1 MRPPLITGQLA
12 LRARLYHPAQVVA
25 PDAPEAELPAYLEAF
40 LAHLRVL
47 VGVPFPYLVPDDR
60 LLPNEAIRFF
70 YLDRSWTDRLVDGV
84 FAVGKIG
91 TREQAHHQAAH
102 PAIRAGLDVTQRM
115 VRDLQRGRVPNFDD
129 QRNSVSG
136 LAPYKDPPP
145 QVITG
150 FVLRSAAVAGWPH
163 MDVRA
168 FSEVLSPD
176 ALYKDHDLANTSPA
190 KLTLLRLE
198 RLAPSILLA
207 LIDGIPQLVW
217 LEEPH
222 HGVQFGA
229 HRGQDGKPALY
240 RRGATGIPEEV
251 SPTRPEVPVPMRK
264 ANNRVVAMAALRK
277 RFYDLTPK
285 DSAVAPQTGS
295 AALAIEV
302 LQPPWRQ
309 RFEGTVDLAKTD
321 GGSGGGMVSQGG
333 FVPSVMI
340 AGRVGTLNV
349 AAIPGLEGKVGQ

>member
-12 LRARLYHPAQVVA
+12 LRARLYHPAQIVA
-25 PDAPEAELPAYLEAF
+25 EDAPEAELPAYLEAF

-47 VGVPFPYLVPDDR
+47 VGVPFQYLVPDDR
-60 LLPNEAIRFF
+60 LLPNESIRFF

-102 PAIRAGLDVTQRM
+102 PAISAGLDVTQRM
-115 VRDLQRGRVPNFDD
+115 VRDLQRGRVPNFND
-129 QRNSVSG
+129 QRNSASG
-136 LAPYKDPPP
+136 LAPYQNPP

-168 FSEVLSPD
+168 FSTVLSPD

-198 RLAPSILLA
+198 RLAPSILFA

-222 HGVQFGA
+222 HGVQFGV
-229 HRGQDGKPALY
+229 HSGQGGKPALY
-240 RRGATGIPEEV
+240 RRSATGTPEEV
-251 SPTRPEVPVPMRK
+251 SSTRPEVPVPMRK

-277 RFYDLTPK
+277 RLYDLTPQ
-285 DSAVAPQTGS
+285 DTTMAPQTGS
-295 AALAIEV
+295 AALAIEM
-302 LQPPWRQ
+302 LKPPWRQ
-309 RFEGTVDLAKTD
+309 RFEGTVDLAKD
-321 GGSGGGMVSQGG
+321 GASGSGSGAVSIGG